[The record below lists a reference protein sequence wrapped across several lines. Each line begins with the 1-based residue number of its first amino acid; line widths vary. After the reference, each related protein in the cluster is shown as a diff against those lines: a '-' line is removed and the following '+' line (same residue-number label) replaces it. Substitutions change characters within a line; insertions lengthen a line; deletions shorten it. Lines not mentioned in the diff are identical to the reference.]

1 MEMYNW
7 FMYTDE
13 YYDVWS
19 NPNYTQF
26 LENDKPNL
34 RVKAM
39 GNFAEGAE
47 KPAYEA
53 GNSFYDKY
61 LKYAAPVF
69 DTVTGFLDKL
79 MAA

>member
-1 MEMYNW
+1 MYG
-7 FMYTDE
+7 DE

-19 NPNYTQF
+19 NPLYTQY

-47 KPAYEA
+47 KPTYED
-53 GNSFYDKY
+53 GDSFYDSY
-61 LKYAAPVF
+61 SKYAAPVF
-69 DTVTGFLDKL
+69 DAITGVLDKIR
-79 MAA
+79 AA